1 MEGSTEILISLQL
14 FRDTGR
20 GTEAQGTGSKTGT
33 MGRYCHAYSRR
44 SGGEDIPG
52 EVGKDQG
59 ADSKTPRVGGGE
71 RKTVAEGG
79 VGKYSRVFDLRLKDL
94 HAYEAISEGASY
106 HYRFMEN
113 GT

>member
-1 MEGSTEILISLQL
+1 MEGSKAIWTPLQL

-59 ADSKTPRVGGGE
+59 DDSTTPCVGGGE

-79 VGKYSRVFDLRLKDL
+79 VGKYSRVFDLCLKDVC
-94 HAYEAISEGASY
+94 AYEATFEGAAY
-106 HYRFMEN
+106 NYRFIKN
-113 GT
+113 GA